1 MLLITAVGVYN
12 FQEITGQVFRRAMT
26 FERADTVI
34 SIQNLAKHLYLVS
47 TSILQKNHKNFL
59 IGRRPSRPTQ
69 PYLSPK
75 KNDQISKTRI
85 N

>member
-1 MLLITAVGVYN
+1 
-12 FQEITGQVFRRAMT
+12 MT

-34 SIQNLAKHLYLVS
+34 SIQNLTKTFVLGEHLNFTKKITRIFNRKASLS
-47 TSILQKNHKNFL
+47 ADTTISI
-59 IGRRPSRPTQ
+59 TE
-69 PYLSPK
+69 